1 MRLADLAIREGVPL
15 RSVREQAADA
25 VDLVVHMNRTGGQAL
40 RGRGGLGARWTARAT
55 TGWSSSTG
63 RVSHGSRRWRRTAR
77 RRCAQEAPDDGLAGG
92 LTDCV
97 GRAGLGFAAADRSH
111 SAVVGLQRR
120 GIPILGMPVGSRGR
134 IRAALGAYRP
144 HRSGA
149 ERLDLPPAVQATL
162 AVLRRPAPFIV
173 LPAVGGWLLG
183 ILARD
188 VLFSSYLVLLGLGAS
203 LYLAYRQ
210 TLRARQGVSD
220 EVRRLVDAFV
230 GLYRVNPTTFT
241 TLGLA
246 AEHVPAGW
254 VRDAALAAVRHYEAT
269 RDTHEALKRLLAVP
283 DPYLV
288 RFVLV
293 LDQAGE
299 QGRPGSPGCSTICAG
314 GCAGGRTTRLAAQ
327 EYSPRCAAA
336 GGAVEAAVATT
347 AVGMTVP
354 LWQGMHTASA
364 GSRALFLVLTSVAFA
379 AAAFF
384 DRRMRLDEETL
395 L

>member
-1 MRLADLAIREGVPL
+1 MMAWLVGLLTALA
-15 RSVREQAADA
+15 
-25 VDLVVHMNRTGGQAL
+25 AL
-40 RGRGGLGARWTARAT
+40 
-55 TGWSSSTG
+55 
-63 RVSHGSRRWRRTAR
+63 
-77 RRCAQEAPDDGLAGG
+77 
-92 LTDCV
+92 
-97 GRAGLGFAAADRSH
+97 GLGFAAADGSH
-111 SAVVGLQRR
+111 SVVVGLRRR
-120 GIPILGMPVGSRGR
+120 GIPILGMPLSGQARV
-134 IRAALGAYRP
+134 RAALGAYHPDR
-144 HRSGA
+144 GAA

-162 AVLRRPAPFIV
+162 AVLRRPSPLLV
-173 LPAVGGWLLG
+173 LPVAGGWLLG

-188 VLFSSYLVLLGLGAS
+188 VLFSPYLALLGLGAS

-220 EVRRLVDAFV
+220 EVRRLVNAFV

-246 AEHVPAGW
+246 AEHVKPGL

-269 RDTHEALKRLLAVP
+269 REVHASLAKLTVAQ

-288 RFVLV
+288 RFVLI

-299 QGRPGSPGCSTICAG
+299 QGPREIAG
-314 GCAGGRTTRLAAQ
+314 LLADLQGRLRRRWTTRLAAQ
-327 EYSPRCAAA
+327 GIFAALRSTLVVLVGAAA
-336 GGAVEAAVATT
+336 AVT
-347 AVGMTVP
+347 AVGVTVP
-354 LWQGMHTASA
+354 LWQEMHASNV
-364 GSRALFLVLTSVAFA
+364 GSRALFVLLTGLAFS

>member
-1 MRLADLAIREGVPL
+1 MMAWLVGFLTALA
-15 RSVREQAADA
+15 
-25 VDLVVHMNRTGGQAL
+25 AL
-40 RGRGGLGARWTARAT
+40 GLG
-55 TGWSSSTG
+55 
-63 RVSHGSRRWRRTAR
+63 
-77 RRCAQEAPDDGLAGG
+77 C
-92 LTDCV
+92 
-97 GRAGLGFAAADRSH
+97 AAADGSH
-111 SAVVGLQRR
+111 SAVVGLRRR
-120 GIPILGMPVGSRGR
+120 GILPLSGR
-134 IRAALGAYRP
+134 ARVRAALGAYRP
-144 HRSGA
+144 GRGAA

-162 AVLRRPAPFIV
+162 AVLRRPSPLLV
-173 LPAVGGWLLG
+173 LPVASGWLLA

-188 VLFSSYLVLLGLGAS
+188 VLFSPYLALLGLGAS

-246 AEHVPAGW
+246 AEHVKPGL

-269 RDTHEALKRLLAVP
+269 REVHAALAKLASAQ

-288 RFVLV
+288 RFVLI

-299 QGRPGSPGCSTICAG
+299 QGPREIAG
-314 GCAGGRTTRLAAQ
+314 LLADLQGRLRRRWTTRLAAQ
-327 EYSPRCAAA
+327 GIFAALRSTLVVLVGAAA
-336 GGAVEAAVATT
+336 AVT
-347 AVGMTVP
+347 AVGVTVP
-354 LWQGMHTASA
+354 LWQEMHASNV
-364 GSRALFLVLTSVAFA
+364 GSRALFVLLTGLAFS

>member
-1 MRLADLAIREGVPL
+1 MMAWLVGLLTALA
-15 RSVREQAADA
+15 
-25 VDLVVHMNRTGGQAL
+25 AL
-40 RGRGGLGARWTARAT
+40 
-55 TGWSSSTG
+55 
-63 RVSHGSRRWRRTAR
+63 
-77 RRCAQEAPDDGLAGG
+77 
-92 LTDCV
+92 
-97 GRAGLGFAAADRSH
+97 GLGFAAADGSH

-162 AVLRRPAPFIV
+162 AVLRRPSPFIV

-299 QGRPGSPGCSTICAG
+299 QGPTEIAG
-314 GCAGGRTTRLAAQ
+314 LLDDLRGRLRRRWTTRLAAQ
-327 EYSPRCAAA
+327 GVFAALRSTLVVLL
-336 GGAVEAAVATT
+336 GAAVATT

-354 LWQGMHTASA
+354 LWREMHTATA

>member
-1 MRLADLAIREGVPL
+1 MMAWLVGLLTALA
-15 RSVREQAADA
+15 
-25 VDLVVHMNRTGGQAL
+25 AL
-40 RGRGGLGARWTARAT
+40 GLGY
-55 TGWSSSTG
+55 
-63 RVSHGSRRWRRTAR
+63 
-77 RRCAQEAPDDGLAGG
+77 
-92 LTDCV
+92 
-97 GRAGLGFAAADRSH
+97 AAADGSH
-111 SAVVGLQRR
+111 SAVVGLRRR
-120 GIPILGMPVGSRGR
+120 GIPILGMPLSGR
-134 IRAALGAYRP
+134 ARVRAALGAYRP
-144 HRSGA
+144 GRGAA

-162 AVLRRPAPFIV
+162 AVLRRPSPLLV
-173 LPAVGGWLLG
+173 LPVASGWLLA

-188 VLFSSYLVLLGLGAS
+188 VLFSPYLALLGLGAS

-246 AEHVPAGW
+246 AEHVKPGL
-254 VRDAALAAVRHYEAT
+254 VRDGALAAVRHYEAT
-269 RDTHEALKRLLAVP
+269 REVHAALAKLASAQ

-288 RFVLV
+288 RFVLI

-299 QGRPGSPGCSTICAG
+299 QGPREIAG
-314 GCAGGRTTRLAAQ
+314 LLADLQGRLRRRWTTRLAAQ
-327 EYSPRCAAA
+327 GIFAALRSTLVVLVGAAA
-336 GGAVEAAVATT
+336 AVT
-347 AVGMTVP
+347 AVGVTVP
-354 LWQGMHTASA
+354 LWQEMHASNV
-364 GSRALFLVLTSVAFA
+364 GSRVLFVLLTGLAFS

>member
-1 MRLADLAIREGVPL
+1 MMAWLVGLLTALA
-15 RSVREQAADA
+15 
-25 VDLVVHMNRTGGQAL
+25 AL
-40 RGRGGLGARWTARAT
+40 
-55 TGWSSSTG
+55 
-63 RVSHGSRRWRRTAR
+63 
-77 RRCAQEAPDDGLAGG
+77 
-92 LTDCV
+92 
-97 GRAGLGFAAADRSH
+97 GLGFAAVDGSH
-111 SAVVGLQRR
+111 SAVVGLRRR
-120 GIPILGMPVGSRGR
+120 GILPLGGQARV
-134 IRAALGAYRP
+134 RAALGAYRP
-144 HRSGA
+144 GRGAA
-149 ERLDLPPAVQATL
+149 ERLDLPQAVQATL
-162 AVLRRPAPFIV
+162 AVLRRPSPFIV

-188 VLFSSYLVLLGLGAS
+188 ILFSPYLALLGLGAS

-210 TLRARQGVSD
+210 TLRARQSVSD

-269 RDTHEALKRLLAVP
+269 RDTHEALKRLLAVS

-299 QGRPGSPGCSTICAG
+299 QGPAEIAG
-314 GCAGGRTTRLAAQ
+314 LLDDLRGRLRRRWTTRLAAQ
-327 EYSPRCAAA
+327 GVFAALRSTLVVLL
-336 GGAVEAAVATT
+336 GAAVATT

-354 LWQGMHTASA
+354 LWREMHAGSA
-364 GSRALFLVLTSVAFA
+364 GSRALFLSLTSVAFA

>member
-1 MRLADLAIREGVPL
+1 MAWLVGLLTALA
-15 RSVREQAADA
+15 
-25 VDLVVHMNRTGGQAL
+25 AL
-40 RGRGGLGARWTARAT
+40 
-55 TGWSSSTG
+55 
-63 RVSHGSRRWRRTAR
+63 
-77 RRCAQEAPDDGLAGG
+77 
-92 LTDCV
+92 
-97 GRAGLGFAAADRSH
+97 GLGFAAADGSH
-111 SAVVGLQRR
+111 SAVAGLRRR
-120 GIPILGMPVGSRGR
+120 GTPILGVPFGGQAR

-144 HRSGA
+144 GRGAA
-149 ERLDLPPAVQATL
+149 ERLDLPSAVQATL
-162 AVLRRPAPFIV
+162 VVLRRPAPFIV

-188 VLFSSYLVLLGLGAS
+188 VVFSAYLVLLGLGAS

-220 EVRRLVDAFV
+220 AVRRLVDAFV

-246 AEHVPAGW
+246 AEHVPTGG
-254 VRDAALAAVRHYEAT
+254 VRDAALAAVRHYAAT
-269 RDTHEALKRLLAVP
+269 RDTHAALQRLLVVP

-299 QGRPGSPGCSTICAG
+299 QGPTEIAG
-314 GCAGGRTTRLAAQ
+314 LLADLAGRLRRRWTTRLAAQ
-327 EYSPRCAAA
+327 GVFAALRSTLVVLL
-336 GGAVEAAVATT
+336 GAAVATT

-354 LWQGMHTASA
+354 LWRELHTASA
-364 GSRALFLVLTSVAFA
+364 GSRALFLALTSVAFA

>member
-1 MRLADLAIREGVPL
+1 MIAWLVGLLTALA
-15 RSVREQAADA
+15 
-25 VDLVVHMNRTGGQAL
+25 AL
-40 RGRGGLGARWTARAT
+40 GLGY
-55 TGWSSSTG
+55 
-63 RVSHGSRRWRRTAR
+63 
-77 RRCAQEAPDDGLAGG
+77 
-92 LTDCV
+92 
-97 GRAGLGFAAADRSH
+97 AAADGSH
-111 SAVVGLQRR
+111 SAVVGLRRR
-120 GIPILGMPVGSRGR
+120 GIPILGMPLGGR
-134 IRAALGAYRP
+134 ARVRAALGAYRP
-144 HRSGA
+144 GRGAA

-162 AVLRRPAPFIV
+162 AVLRRPSPLLV
-173 LPAVGGWLLG
+173 LPVASGWLLA

-188 VLFSSYLVLLGLGAS
+188 VLFSPYLALLGLGAS

-246 AEHVPAGW
+246 AEHVKPGL
-254 VRDAALAAVRHYEAT
+254 VRDGVLAAVRHYEAT
-269 RDTHEALKRLLAVP
+269 REVHAALAKLASAQ

-288 RFVLV
+288 RFVLI

-299 QGRPGSPGCSTICAG
+299 QGPREIAG
-314 GCAGGRTTRLAAQ
+314 LLADLQGRLRRRWTTRLAAQ
-327 EYSPRCAAA
+327 GIFAALRSTLVVLVGAAA
-336 GGAVEAAVATT
+336 AVT
-347 AVGMTVP
+347 AVGVTVP
-354 LWQGMHTASA
+354 LWQEMHASNV
-364 GSRALFLVLTSVAFA
+364 GSRVLFVLLTGLAFS

>member
-1 MRLADLAIREGVPL
+1 MMAWLVGLLTALA
-15 RSVREQAADA
+15 
-25 VDLVVHMNRTGGQAL
+25 AL
-40 RGRGGLGARWTARAT
+40 
-55 TGWSSSTG
+55 
-63 RVSHGSRRWRRTAR
+63 
-77 RRCAQEAPDDGLAGG
+77 
-92 LTDCV
+92 
-97 GRAGLGFAAADRSH
+97 GLGFAAVDGSH
-111 SAVVGLQRR
+111 SAVVGLRRR
-120 GIPILGMPVGSRGR
+120 GILPLGGQARV
-134 IRAALGAYRP
+134 RAALGAYRP
-144 HRSGA
+144 GRGAA
-149 ERLDLPPAVQATL
+149 ERLDLPQAVQATL

-188 VLFSSYLVLLGLGAS
+188 ILFSPYLALLGLGAS

-210 TLRARQGVSD
+210 TLRARQSVSD

-269 RDTHEALKRLLAVP
+269 RDTHEALKRLLAVS

-299 QGRPGSPGCSTICAG
+299 QGPAEIAG
-314 GCAGGRTTRLAAQ
+314 LLDDLRGRLRRRWTTRLAAQ
-327 EYSPRCAAA
+327 GVFAALRSTLVVLL
-336 GGAVEAAVATT
+336 GAAVATT

-354 LWQGMHTASA
+354 LWREMHAGSA
-364 GSRALFLVLTSVAFA
+364 GSRALFLSLTSVAFA

>member
-1 MRLADLAIREGVPL
+1 MR
-15 RSVREQAADA
+15 
-25 VDLVVHMNRTGGQAL
+25 
-40 RGRGGLGARWTARAT
+40 
-55 TGWSSSTG
+55 
-63 RVSHGSRRWRRTAR
+63 
-77 RRCAQEAPDDGLAGG
+77 
-92 LTDCV
+92 
-97 GRAGLGFAAADRSH
+97 
-111 SAVVGLQRR
+111 
-120 GIPILGMPVGSRGR
+120 
-134 IRAALGAYRP
+134 
-144 HRSGA
+144 
-149 ERLDLPPAVQATL
+149 ATL
-162 AVLRRPAPFIV
+162 AVLRRPSPLLV
-173 LPAVGGWLLG
+173 LPAAGGWLLG

-188 VLFSSYLVLLGLGAS
+188 ALFSPYLALLGLGAS

-246 AEHVPAGW
+246 AEHVKPGL

-269 RDTHEALKRLLAVP
+269 REVHAALAKLAAVQ

-288 RFVLV
+288 RFVLI

-299 QGRPGSPGCSTICAG
+299 QGPREIAG
-314 GCAGGRTTRLAAQ
+314 LLADLQGRLRRRWTTRLAAQ
-327 EYSPRCAAA
+327 GVFAALRSTLVVLVGAAA
-336 GGAVEAAVATT
+336 AVT
-347 AVGMTVP
+347 AVGVTVP
-354 LWQGMHTASA
+354 LWQEMHTSGV
-364 GSRALFLVLTSVAFA
+364 GSRALFVLLTGLAFG

>member
-1 MRLADLAIREGVPL
+1 MMAWLVGLLTAF
-15 RSVREQAADA
+15 AA
-25 VDLVVHMNRTGGQAL
+25 L
-40 RGRGGLGARWTARAT
+40 
-55 TGWSSSTG
+55 
-63 RVSHGSRRWRRTAR
+63 
-77 RRCAQEAPDDGLAGG
+77 
-92 LTDCV
+92 
-97 GRAGLGFAAADRSH
+97 GLGFAAVDGSH
-111 SAVVGLQRR
+111 SAVVGLRRR
-120 GIPILGMPVGSRGR
+120 GILPLGGQARV
-134 IRAALGAYRP
+134 RAALGAYRP
-144 HRSGA
+144 GRGAA
-149 ERLDLPPAVQATL
+149 ERLDLPQAVQATL

-188 VLFSSYLVLLGLGAS
+188 ILFSPYLALLGLGAS

-210 TLRARQGVSD
+210 TLRARQSVSD

-269 RDTHEALKRLLAVP
+269 RDTHEALKRLLAVS

-299 QGRPGSPGCSTICAG
+299 QGPAEIAG
-314 GCAGGRTTRLAAQ
+314 LLDDLRGRLRRRWTTRLAAQ
-327 EYSPRCAAA
+327 GVFAALRSTLVVLL
-336 GGAVEAAVATT
+336 GAAVATT

-354 LWQGMHTASA
+354 LWREMHAGSA
-364 GSRALFLVLTSVAFA
+364 GSRALFLSLTSVAFA

>member
-1 MRLADLAIREGVPL
+1 MMAWLVGLLTALA
-15 RSVREQAADA
+15 
-25 VDLVVHMNRTGGQAL
+25 AL
-40 RGRGGLGARWTARAT
+40 
-55 TGWSSSTG
+55 
-63 RVSHGSRRWRRTAR
+63 
-77 RRCAQEAPDDGLAGG
+77 
-92 LTDCV
+92 
-97 GRAGLGFAAADRSH
+97 GLGFAAVDGSH
-111 SAVVGLQRR
+111 SAVVGLRRR
-120 GIPILGMPVGSRGR
+120 GILPLGGQARV
-134 IRAALGAYRP
+134 RAALGAYRP
-144 HRSGA
+144 GRGAA

-162 AVLRRPAPFIV
+162 AVLRRPAPFVV

-188 VLFSSYLVLLGLGAS
+188 ILFSPYLALLGLGAS

-210 TLRARQGVSD
+210 TLRARQSVSD

-269 RDTHEALKRLLAVP
+269 RDTHEALKRLLAVS

-299 QGRPGSPGCSTICAG
+299 QGPAEIAG
-314 GCAGGRTTRLAAQ
+314 LLDDLRGRLRRRWTTRLAAQ
-327 EYSPRCAAA
+327 GVFAALRSTLVVLL
-336 GGAVEAAVATT
+336 GAAVATT

-354 LWQGMHTASA
+354 LWREMHAGSA
-364 GSRALFLVLTSVAFA
+364 GSRALFLSLTSVAFA